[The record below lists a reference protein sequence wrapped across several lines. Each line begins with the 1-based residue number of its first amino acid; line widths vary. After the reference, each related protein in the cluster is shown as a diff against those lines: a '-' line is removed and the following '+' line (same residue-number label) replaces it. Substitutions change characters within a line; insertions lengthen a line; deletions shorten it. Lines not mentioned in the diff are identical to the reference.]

1 MSYQPPTEVI
11 GNTIEAWDQFYA
23 DHFQWIYSHALDVC
37 HNTLKAKELTE
48 KLFVKLFFTDPEVLI
63 NRDVEKCQGHL
74 AVFFP
79 YLGIMVNPKKNLN
92 AGRLLN
98 LYYNPN

>member
-23 DHFQWIYSHALDVC
+23 DHFQWIY
-37 HNTLKAKELTE
+37 
-48 KLFVKLFFTDPEVLI
+48 TDPEVLI

>member
-1 MSYQPPTEVI
+1 MRYQPPTEVI

-23 DHFQWIYSHALDVC
+23 DHFQWIYDHALDIC

-63 NRDVEKCQGHL
+63 KRDAKRCQQHL
-74 AVFFP
+74 AVLFP
-79 YLGIMVNPKKNLN
+79 YLGVMVDPKKNLN
-92 AGRLLN
+92 AGRLLH
-98 LYYNPN
+98 LYYKPN